1 MRSSAAADGTQSPSR
16 DEERALLERM
26 LSGDELAFDE
36 LIDGYVPGL
45 FRFALQRLHGD
56 EDLAQE
62 LVQAA
67 VCKCVTRLASFRQE
81 SSLFTW
87 LCACCLNEIRMHFR
101 RLGRRPIHVELDAAM
116 ADDAMAGA
124 AMADAT
130 PLQRAR
136 GPEGTTI
143 SRERA
148 RLVHRALDE
157 LPPRYARALEWMYLE
172 RVPVA
177 EIADRLEIGYKAA
190 ESLLTRA
197 RAAFRHAYDRSA
209 EPRAGR
215 GGGAQRKLAAGRGQ
229 EGERHAP

>member
-1 MRSSAAADGTQSPSR
+1 MRSSAAVDEAQSPSR
-16 DEERALLERM
+16 DEERALVERM
-26 LSGDELAFDE
+26 LAGDERSFDE

-45 FRFALQRLHGD
+45 FRFALERLRGD

-67 VCKCVTRLASFRQE
+67 VCKCVARLGSFRQE

-87 LCACCLNEIRMHFR
+87 LCASCLNEIRMHFR
-101 RLGRRPIHVELDAAM
+101 RLGRRPVHVELDEAM
-116 ADDAMAGA
+116 ADA

-130 PLQRAR
+130 LQRLP
-136 GPEGTTI
+136 GPEGTTM

-177 EIADRLEIGYKAA
+177 EVADRLEIGYKAA

-197 RAAFRHAYDRSA
+197 RAGFRDAYRRLT
-209 EPRAGR
+209 EPPAGPVAGAARNVPNAR
-215 GGGAQRKLAAGRGQ
+215 GEEGAG
-229 EGERHAP
+229 HVP